1 MASNRNTRKF
11 LVPAPRVA
19 PIGAVLAGLWAADL
33 IEAARRTGAAL
44 GKALARPAKAQRCLA
59 A

>member
-19 PIGAVLAGLWAADL
+19 PLGAVLAGLWAANV
-33 IEAARRTGAAL
+33 IEAARRAGAAL
-44 GKALARPAKAQRCLA
+44 GKALARPGKVQRCA
-59 A
+59 G